1 MNTITER
8 IKEAVDKIAPKH
20 KDVADLLGIHEV
32 QLSRILHEDRKPSVK
47 FIIRLCEESGYSADY
62 LLGLLDDTSGVWTDG
77 YHAGMRSILGDLRR
91 YLNEKE
97 EWF

>member
-20 KDVADLLGIHEV
+20 KDVADLLGIHQV

-47 FIIRLCEESGYSADY
+47 FIIRLCKASGYSADY
-62 LLGLLDDTSGVWTDG
+62 LLGLIDEPLEAWTNG
-77 YHAGMRSILGDLRR
+77 YHAGKQFILGDLRR